1 MGSTN
6 VEGSL
11 KEIKD
16 QDVQI
21 KVDPQKA
28 FRKEPRSRMDTDQSV
43 FKVYKGVKT
52 FAFSKQR
59 NVIVTGGVSSLDN
72 YECQLTCSQIY
83 FDF

>member
-16 QDVQI
+16 QDVQV
-21 KVDPQKA
+21 KVEPQKT

-59 NVIVTGGVSSLDN
+59 NVIVTGGRS
-72 YECQLTCSQIY
+72 C
-83 FDF
+83 